1 MSKWDDF
8 DPSAPF
14 ASNPYADIGFD
25 AEVLGPV
32 KTKSQS
38 FRGGSTERLA
48 DSPLLLP
55 NRHAESSE
63 KTHARAA
70 FGARLVDPLSVARY
84 GSVRMKS
91 KGCPPRREFQYVIQ
105 LDKFFILS
113 KDMPVVME
121 AVIPLVNVVTVQ
133 SKGARVEIQWLRRR
147 RKAKTRTVQTLLE
160 AESVTEAEHLVE
172 ALTKMT
178 RIAKGKEQRP
188 SHTKNFPPL
197 VELENIEARYR
208 AEQQAARAAAA
219 AILGSLAFSVMQNVH
234 RDRLLQAWSRLRHHA
249 VSQSAARDR
258 VAFGRREAQQESR
271 HRTDLEQ
278 MEYERWFAERK
289 ANFHIAA
296 DILNELQTKRMRRF
310 LVELFTETQKRHLR
324 QIQSEMHDRWSVTFT
339 AISTMEAQILRR
351 HRVLRLRSLFTMWQR
366 KMLFWGFHGLRN
378 PSRWCRKDAM
388 NWLVRRV
395 TVHHDQCCRL
405 VMAQWQKR
413 GSAENLRQQSVLRL
427 VQRRAGRSSSWAL
440 RRWITVVLYLQDR
453 DTFGIL
459 HLTWAT
465 QRIYRSVSCSALRAL
480 SDHAQEEVTTEALQV
495 ASSLTRLNQHY
506 VYQARKGV
514 PQEMSCRRMVTF
526 LQSRVEETQK
536 EGLSLLQLHVAQ
548 KVSCEMRCLEGNE
561 RLRALTRRRL
571 RRTFRTLY
579 SHSSRCWVSIRAVAL
594 GLHTLEEFVKAWNR
608 KLLLISLFRVTLF
621 RRLNRLQLWENMG
634 RLAEGRN
641 AACARLLMTLDSVL
655 KRRCCMSVSQS
666 FFKLRNWKDRV
677 NSSFRLHA
685 PIIANV
691 VTSLLRRHRQAAKYH
706 AFQLLRYDGSIEAD
720 VDMAIIELDTPLNFP
735 FMPSLNMHL
744 NLEDRPSSHRPF
756 DADGLPS
763 AVNTADFNMELIA
776 SPTSELPATAPDEV
790 VRQAPTATATRPPKS
805 TRVQGAGD
813 TVNTS
818 SRGRGDRQHEFK
830 VQGRRDNLQQQPE
843 FKGQKRRDTLQ
854 QQPDHPR
861 QPEFKVQGR

>member
-8 DPSAPF
+8 DPTVPF
-14 ASNPYADIGFD
+14 DSNPYAEIGFG
-25 AEVLGPV
+25 AEDLGHV

-38 FRGGSTERLA
+38 FRGGSIERLA

-55 NRHAESSE
+55 KTNAEPSE
-63 KTHARAA
+63 NTFARAA

-91 KGCPPRREFQYVIQ
+91 KGCPPWREFQYVLQ

-147 RKAKTRTVQTLLE
+147 RKAKTRTVQTLFE
-160 AESVTEAEHLVE
+160 AESVPEAERLVE

-178 RIAKGKEQRP
+178 RTAKGKEQRP

-208 AEQQAARAAAA
+208 QEQQAARAAAA

-234 RDRLLQAWSRLRHHA
+234 RDRLLQAWSRLRQHA

-258 VAFGRREAQQESR
+258 VAFGRREALQESR
-271 HRTDLEQ
+271 HKTDLQQ

-296 DILNELQTKRMRRF
+296 DILNELQTKRKRRF

-324 QIQSEMHDRWSVTFT
+324 QVQSEMHHRWSVTFT
-339 AISTMEAQILRR
+339 TISTMEAQILRR
-351 HRVLRLRSLFTMWQR
+351 HRVLRLRSLFTVWQR
-366 KMLFWGFHGLRN
+366 KMLLWGFHGLRT
-378 PSRWCRKDAM
+378 PGHWSRKDTM

-405 VMAQWQKR
+405 AMAVWQKR
-413 GSAENLRQQSVLRL
+413 GCAENLRQQSVLRL
-427 VQRRAGRSSSWAL
+427 VQRRAGRSSTWAL

-453 DTFGIL
+453 DTFCIL
-459 HLTWAT
+459 HLTWAM
-465 QRIYRSVSCSALRAL
+465 QRIHRSASFSALRAL
-480 SDHAQEEVTTEALQV
+480 SNHAQAEVTTEALQV

-514 PQEMSCRRMVTF
+514 PQETSCHRLVTF
-526 LQSRVEETQK
+526 LQLRVDETRK
-536 EGLSLLQLHVAQ
+536 EGLSLLQSHVAQ
-548 KVSCEMRCLEGNE
+548 KVSCEIHYLEGSE

-571 RRTFRTLY
+571 RRTFRALSY
-579 SHSSRCWVSIRAVAL
+579 HSSKCWVSIRAVAL

-608 KLLLISLFRVTLF
+608 KMLLISLFRVTLF
-621 RRLNRLQLWENMG
+621 KRLNRLQLWENVG

-641 AACARLLMTLDSVL
+641 AACARLLLTLNGIL
-655 KRRCCMSVSQS
+655 KRRCCMSVSQY
-666 FFKLRNWKDRV
+666 FFKLRNWNERV

-691 VTSLLRRHRQAAKYH
+691 VGSLLRRHSQSAKYQ
-706 AFQLLRYDGSIEAD
+706 AFMLLRYDGSVEAD
-720 VDMAIIELDTPLNFP
+720 VDMAIVELEAPLNFP

-744 NLEDRPSSHRPF
+744 NLEDHPASHDANGLSS
-756 DADGLPS
+756 AM
-763 AVNTADFNMELIA
+763 NTADFNTEPI
-776 SPTSELPATAPDEV
+776 SWTPTSETTHNDSD
-790 VRQAPTATATRPPKS
+790 KS
-805 TRVQGAGD
+805 
-813 TVNTS
+813 NYLNPS
-818 SRGRGDRQHEFK
+818 SRCRRGETDPNKSNYLNPSSRC
-830 VQGRRDNLQQQPE
+830 RRGETTHNHHYIRYFGVADS
-843 FKGQKRRDTLQ
+843 
-854 QQPDHPR
+854 
-861 QPEFKVQGR
+861 